1 MTAVRIGTCSWA
13 DESLVKVWYPA
24 HVKSAEGRLKYY
36 AELFDTVE
44 VNSSYYALPTHE
56 AAANWVRRTPDG
68 FIFHVKAF
76 GVMTRHPVKVEQLP
90 PDMRDGVEVDQRGR
104 VNHPSVEFRAEVF
117 ERFHSALEP
126 LRSAGK
132 LGGILMQMPPYFTF
146 KPSAFEYLEW
156 AQEQLG
162 GDEMLVEFRHRSW
175 HAEGNTA
182 EVLSFLERRGATY
195 VMVDEPRLDAYNIIP
210 TVVAHTTPTA
220 YLRLHGRNA
229 DTWQVKGRSAA
240 ERFDHLYSPDE
251 LAEWVGP
258 LRELTQS
265 CDNVYAMFNNNGRS
279 VDINDMPIAQAPVNA
294 EMLRAQLEAA
304 GVETAGT
311 AAQ

>member
-13 DESLVKVWYPA
+13 DKSLVEVWYPP

-56 AAANWVRRTPDG
+56 AVANWERRTPAN
-68 FIFHVKAF
+68 FTFHVKAF

-90 PDMRDGVEVDQRGR
+90 PDMRDGVELDHRGR
-104 VNHPSVEFRAEVF
+104 VNHPTPEFRAEVF
-117 ERFHSALEP
+117 DRFRGALEP

-156 AQEQLG
+156 AQDQLG

-175 HAEGNTA
+175 HEEGNTA
-182 EVLSFLERRGATY
+182 EVLSFLEQRGATY

-210 TVVAHTTPTA
+210 TVIAHTTPTA

-229 DTWQVKGRSAA
+229 DTWQVKGKSAS
-240 ERFDHLYSPDE
+240 ERFDHLYSDDE
-251 LAEWVGP
+251 IGEWVEP
-258 LRELTQS
+258 LRELTGE

-279 VDINDMPIAQAPVNA
+279 VDINNMPIAQAPVNA

-304 GVETAGT
+304 GVETAP
-311 AAQ
+311 APLF

>member
-24 HVKSAEGRLKYY
+24 HVKSAEARLKYY
-36 AELFDTVE
+36 AEEFDTVE

-56 AAANWVRRTPDG
+56 VAGNWARRTPEG
-68 FIFHVKAF
+68 FVFHVKAF

-90 PDMRDGVEVDQRGR
+90 PDLRDQVEVDHLGR
-104 VNHPSVEFRAEVF
+104 VTHPSSEFRSEVF

-146 KPSAFEYLEW
+146 KPSSFEYLEW

-182 EVLSFLERRGATY
+182 EVLSFLERRRATY
-195 VMVDEPRLDAYNIIP
+195 VMVDAPRLEAANIIP
-210 TVVAHTTPTA
+210 TVIAHTTPTA

-229 DTWQVKGRSAA
+229 STWQVKGRSAA
-240 ERFDHLYSPDE
+240 ERFDHLYSDAE
-251 LAEWVGP
+251 LSEWVDP
-258 LRELTQS
+258 LRELAGE
-265 CDNVYAMFNNNGRS
+265 CEHVYTMFNNNGRS
-279 VDINDMPIAQAPVNA
+279 VDRNDMPIAQAPVNA

-304 GVETAGT
+304 GVETAGI
-311 AAQ
+311 AAR

>member
-1 MTAVRIGTCSWA
+1 
-13 DESLVKVWYPA
+13 
-24 HVKSAEGRLKYY
+24 
-36 AELFDTVE
+36 
-44 VNSSYYALPTHE
+44 
-56 AAANWVRRTPDG
+56 
-68 FIFHVKAF
+68 
-76 GVMTRHPVKVEQLP
+76 
-90 PDMRDGVEVDQRGR
+90 
-104 VNHPSVEFRAEVF
+104 
-117 ERFHSALEP
+117 
-126 LRSAGK
+126 
-132 LGGILMQMPPYFTF
+132 MQMPPYFTF

-182 EVLSFLERRGATY
+182 EVLSFLERRRATY
-195 VMVDEPRLDAYNIIP
+195 VMVDEPRLEADNIIP

-240 ERFDHLYSPDE
+240 ERFDHLYSEEE
-251 LAEWVGP
+251 LAEWVDP
-258 LRELTQS
+258 LRELAGS
-265 CDNVYAMFNNNGRS
+265 CDHVYAMFNNNGRS

-311 AAQ
+311 AAR